1 MALNENERKVLDVI
15 REDPFISQQD
25 LADSIKLSRSAAAN
39 IISGLVKK
47 GYLLGKAY
55 VINEDRPVVCIGA
68 ANIDNRYIVQD
79 NLRGNTSN
87 NVKVASSL
95 GGGARNVAENLGRL
109 GEHVELISVVGDD
122 DNWERIKEYSK
133 PFMNLSHVKVLEQQS
148 TGNFIEILSK
158 EQELLVGL
166 ADMSIY
172 DCLTPELLN
181 KCLTTIQ
188 RAKCVVIDLNCP
200 KETIEFLQAF
210 TKRHNVP
217 LVLLTV
223 STQQMV
229 NLPDRLDGII
239 LVTKHNEAEAKFKK
253 NVQTD
258 QELKEMAQMY
268 MKKGVKEIIIS
279 KDSEK
284 VVWGKEGTVRFF
296 ENPSPHKSR
305 YEWGQNEA
313 FCGAMI
319 YARLNNRFGDSL
331 TAGIVNGY
339 LTLESLQIVRPNL
352 TAERLKKDMEEIHIP
367 DYERA

>member
-1 MALNENERKVLDVI
+1 MALNKNERIVLDII

-25 LADSIKLSRSAAAN
+25 LADAIKLSRSATAN

-47 GYLLGKAY
+47 DYLLGKAY
-55 VINEDRPVVCIGA
+55 VINEELPIVCIGA
-68 ANIDNRYIVQD
+68 ANIDSRYIVQD
-79 NLRGNTSN
+79 SLSDNTSN
-87 NVKVASSL
+87 NVKAASSL

-109 GEHVELISVVGDD
+109 GEKVELISVVGND
-122 DNWERIKEYSK
+122 DNWKRIKESSQA
-133 PFMNLSHVKVLEQQS
+133 FMNLSHVKVLEQQS

-166 ADMSIY
+166 SDMSIY
-172 DCLTPELLN
+172 DCLKPELLN
-181 KCLTTIQ
+181 KCLATIQ
-188 RAKCVVIDLNCP
+188 RSKCVVIDLNCP

-210 TKRHNVP
+210 TKRYNIP

-229 NLPDRLDGII
+229 NLPDRLDGVI
-239 LVTKHNEAEAKFKK
+239 LVTKHNEAEVKFNKS
-253 NVQTD
+253 VQTD

-268 MKKGVKEIIIS
+268 LNKGVKEIIIS

-284 VVWGKEGTVRFF
+284 VIYGKEGIVRFF
-296 ENPSPHKSR
+296 KNPSHHKNR

-319 YARLNNRFGDSL
+319 YARLNDQFGDSL

-367 DYERA
+367 DYEHA